1 MRTTVRCES
10 PRCEFDGS
18 ERAAAAAAAAARGAA
33 QANDPAHL
41 NTPWGRGGRRCHQ
54 EGTQSSLL
62 VRVQSG
68 VVRAFVRATML
79 NKTAAKTRGFIR
91 VRGGRGGAFGGRGQT
106 VDVDISRRSSVIM
119 GEGGGFEPP
128 GTGCSRVSTGFRLSP
143 VDAMR
148 CSALCKMAA
157 AAVVGAGR
165 AGEMKQGGS
174 VSGRRQ
180 MADGKWWW
188 WAFSGEGSS
197 GNSVRLYPTIRI
209 AQQPHGADREGD
221 KWVPLKGRGRG

>member
-1 MRTTVRCES
+1 MNPPVAS
-10 PRCEFDGS
+10 SMGAS
-18 ERAAAAAAAAARGAA
+18 ERRRRRRAGQRRRTIRPTLTHPG
-33 QANDPAHL
+33 
-41 NTPWGRGGRRCHQ
+41 GGGGRRCHQ

-91 VRGGRGGAFGGRGQT
+91 VRGGRGGAFGRRGQT

-165 AGEMKQGGS
+165 AEEMKQGGG
-174 VSGRRQ
+174 V
-180 MADGKWWW
+180 
-188 WAFSGEGSS
+188 
-197 GNSVRLYPTIRI
+197 
-209 AQQPHGADREGD
+209 
-221 KWVPLKGRGRG
+221 

>member
-1 MRTTVRCES
+1 M
-10 PRCEFDGS
+10 GAS
-18 ERAAAAAAAAARGAA
+18 ERRRRRRAGQRRRTIRPTLTHPG
-33 QANDPAHL
+33 
-41 NTPWGRGGRRCHQ
+41 GGGGRRCHQ

-91 VRGGRGGAFGGRGQT
+91 VRGGRGGAFGRRGQT

-165 AGEMKQGGS
+165 AEEMKQGGGCEWQAAD
-174 VSGRRQ
+174 GRWQ
-180 MADGKWWW
+180 MADGGGSGGRS
-188 WAFSGEGSS
+188 AGEGSS
-197 GNSVRLYPTIRI
+197 GSSVRLYPTIRI